1 MAMLENLKCN
11 CTILDNGAEALK
23 ALTAPHEFDLVL
35 MDCQMPVMDGYQA
48 THLYREFEVANGTPR
63 LPIVALTANAM
74 KGDRDRCFAAG
85 MDDFLS
91 KPFRIADLKTVVSKW
106 SSRRSQSASHN
117 TLQEAA
123 R

>member
-1 MAMLENLKCN
+1 MAMLENLNCD
-11 CTILDNGAEALK
+11 CTILENGARALE
-23 ALTAPHEFDLVL
+23 ALTAAHEFDLVL

-48 THLYREFEVANGTPR
+48 TRLYREFEVANSIAR

-74 KGDRDRCFAAG
+74 QGDRDRCVDAG

-106 SSRRSQSASHN
+106 SSRPLQSGNHN
-117 TLQEAA
+117 HVKEAA
-123 R
+123 Q